1 MATDCENLRK
11 TLANLEAQYDHLNNL
26 PADSEQLT
34 VEGIRESVVQRFE
47 ICYDVTW
54 TTLRRYLRDE
64 LRLPEVPSSPKPVFR
79 IAAQN
84 RLLDDSASR
93 WQLYAKTRVE
103 TTHMYDEE
111 KVLAALALIPEFI
124 VDVAEL
130 YGVLA
135 PDRWNE

>member
-34 VEGIRESVVQRFE
+34 VEGIRESVIQRFE

>member
-1 MATDCENLRK
+1 MATDCENIRK
-11 TLANLEAQYDHLNNL
+11 TLANLEAQHDHLHNL

-34 VEGIRESVVQRFE
+34 VEGIRESVIQRFE

-54 TTLRRYLRDE
+54 TTLRRYLVDE

-84 RLLDDSASR
+84 RLLGDSAPR

-111 KVLAALALIPEFI
+111 KVVAALTLIPEFI
-124 VDVAEL
+124 ADAAGL
-130 YGVLA
+130 YSVLMQ
-135 PDRWNE
+135 DRWDE